1 MNTVLRHI
9 IYGFSFN
16 NDMPKKRLSDPSNQP
31 RSIQVY
37 DLFLFAARFEYCN
50 LNLDFIGFTV
60 VFYISIGIPE
70 NPQFPSVQGVSYEEK
85 KSK

>member
-9 IYGFSFN
+9 IYGLSFN

-60 VFYISIGIPE
+60 VFYITIGIPE
-70 NPQFPSVQGVSYEEK
+70 NPQFPSVHGVSYEEK